1 MLAVAWLRS
10 SPAERPQR
18 PTINVF
24 RPIVTNV
31 LRPIRTNLVIQPR
44 LLTWSDLESTNYSI
58 YIANLRGIGCPE
70 ETVRDIIVADVNQ
83 LFSARRHA
91 EVTLPSQQWWRAEP
105 DPEVAAAAQAKLAAL
120 DEERRL
126 LLTQLLG
133 PGWDS
138 EGRHFEPPQ
147 PFPALDGPLLGTLS
161 SETKAAVHSVE
172 AARRAALRELN
183 ETAAREGRSPGA
195 RELAAIEQ
203 SARTK
208 LAELLGPAELEE
220 YSLRYSPQ
228 ADRLREQLRN
238 FEPTADE
245 FRALFRATEPIESEL
260 AQLAEQT
267 DAASVLRRRE
277 LEVRREA
284 VVREALGQERFAYHQ
299 LTRQPGFLEARDTAL
314 KLGVGAAAV
323 LPLYQINLA
332 ASEETQRVLAD
343 PSLTQEEQTQQLAL
357 LEAQRLD
364 TLRRVLGEEAFRR
377 LQQQRVQ

>member
-10 SPAERPQR
+10 TPVERPQR

-24 RPIVTNV
+24 RPVVTNV

-83 LFSARRHA
+83 LFSARRNA
-91 EVTLPSQQWWRAEP
+91 EVTLPSQQWWRTEP
-105 DPEVAAAAQAKLAAL
+105 DPEVAAAARAKLAAL
-120 DEERRL
+120 DEERRQ

-147 PFPALDGPLLGTLS
+147 PFPALDGPLLGSLS

-172 AARRAALRELN
+172 AARRAALRELH
-183 ETAAREGRSPGA
+183 ETAAREGRSPSA

-203 SARTK
+203 AARAK

-228 ADRLREQLRN
+228 ADRLREQLRD
-238 FEPTADE
+238 FEPTAEE

-260 AQLAEQT
+260 AQLSEQT

-277 LEVRREA
+277 LEARREA

-314 KLGVGAAAV
+314 KLGVGAEAV

-377 LQQQRVQ
+377 LQQQRAQ

>member
-10 SPAERPQR
+10 TPVERPQR

-24 RPIVTNV
+24 RPVVTNV

-83 LFSARRHA
+83 LFSARRNA
-91 EVTLPSQQWWRAEP
+91 EVTLPSQQWWRTEP
-105 DPEVAAAAQAKLAAL
+105 DPEVAAAARAKLAAL
-120 DEERRL
+120 DEERRQ

-147 PFPALDGPLLGTLS
+147 PFPALDGPLLGSLS

-172 AARRAALRELN
+172 AARRAALRELH
-183 ETAAREGRSPGA
+183 ETAAREGRSPSA

-203 SARTK
+203 AARAK

-228 ADRLREQLRN
+228 ADRLREQLRD
-238 FEPTADE
+238 FEPTAEE

-260 AQLAEQT
+260 AA
-267 DAASVLRRRE
+267 
-277 LEVRREA
+277 RREA

-314 KLGVGAAAV
+314 KLGVGAEAV

-377 LQQQRVQ
+377 LQQQRAQ